1 MLLCTYVD
9 PPSIDNLTATEI
21 CVKDFN
27 ISWTPGN
34 GDTGI
39 YYNVMISSSIVGHQI
54 INTFFNFTA
63 LIPNTDYMVD
73 IFSISSTCRGVPKRI
88 SVTTSTREAGVPRS
102 ELALLHTLLSS
113 KIQRRADTI

>member
-21 CVKDFN
+21 CFEDFTV
-27 ISWTPGN
+27 SWTPGN
-34 GDTGI
+34 GDTKV
-39 YYNVMISSSIVGHQI
+39 YFNVSSIVVHQTM
-54 INTFFNFTA
+54 NTSFNFTA
-63 LIPNTDYMVD
+63 LTPNTNYLVD
-73 IFSISSTCRGVPKRI
+73 VVSVSSTCSGAPKGI

-113 KIQRRADTI
+113 IIQRRADTI